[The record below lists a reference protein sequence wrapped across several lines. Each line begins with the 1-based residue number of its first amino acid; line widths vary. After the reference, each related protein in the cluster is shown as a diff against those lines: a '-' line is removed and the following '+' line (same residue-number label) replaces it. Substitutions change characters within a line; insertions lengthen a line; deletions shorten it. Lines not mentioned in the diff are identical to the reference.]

1 MAITVI
7 IHIENQD
14 PVVGEIDEMPAAAD
28 QFIVIKNPRKRD
40 GKDVDNLVE
49 GVTTVLWPLARIH
62 FIELMPTEEEDKIIG
77 FVRE

>member
-1 MAITVI
+1 
-7 IHIENQD
+7 
-14 PVVGEIDEMPAAAD
+14 
-28 QFIVIKNPRKRD
+28 
-40 GKDVDNLVE
+40 VDNLVE